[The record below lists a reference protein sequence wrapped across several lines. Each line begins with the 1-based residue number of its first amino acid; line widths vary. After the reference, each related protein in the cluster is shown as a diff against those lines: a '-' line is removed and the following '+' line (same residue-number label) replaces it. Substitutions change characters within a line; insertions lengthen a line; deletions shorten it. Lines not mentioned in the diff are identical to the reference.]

1 MECALAKSVAPT
13 VLLTLSLLL
22 NGCGE
27 LTPEARLAVGA
38 VTGVT
43 IAGSRTPTTD
53 IEQTYYLGTFDPQD
67 QLPPQFYRIRVR
79 GQASAISS
87 TKFASGWVPAALVDS
102 LGSRISLGDGGQTEI
117 NSGAQDQ
124 LSALKT
130 GRRLVMFGPEGF
142 REAPAEHRLV
152 VVMGSDPQ
160 AFFQAIDQTLGAVA
174 EQLDRERGSELQGE
188 LFEALLRLKEERGRL
203 RDLEADLRVDQA
215 DARREVVR

>member
-1 MECALAKSVAPT
+1 VSAL
-13 VLLTLSLLL
+13 LG
-22 NGCGE
+22 GCGE
-27 LTPEARLAVGA
+27 LTPEARLAVGTIGA
-38 VTGVT
+38 VTT
-43 IAGSRTPTTD
+43 IGSRTPTTD

-67 QLPPQFYRIRVR
+67 QLPPLFYRIRVR

-102 LGSRISLGDGGQTEI
+102 LGGKISLGDKGQA
-117 NSGAQDQ
+117 NFSSSSSDQ

-142 REAPAEHRLV
+142 RESPADHRLV
-152 VVMGSDPQ
+152 VVMGSSPQ

-203 RDLEADLRVDQA
+203 RDLEADLRVDKA
-215 DARREVVR
+215 DARREVIQ